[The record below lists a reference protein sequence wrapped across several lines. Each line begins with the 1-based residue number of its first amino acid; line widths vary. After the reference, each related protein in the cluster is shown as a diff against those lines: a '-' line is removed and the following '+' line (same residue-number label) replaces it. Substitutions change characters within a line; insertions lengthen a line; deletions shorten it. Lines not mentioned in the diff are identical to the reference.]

1 MRPERGFDGLAG
13 AALAAVLAATLAA
26 AMLALSPAPAGAQTL
41 NESDPPESD
50 PSVVVRPGDSLW
62 SISSA
67 LLGPDAT
74 PRRVLKGA
82 WRIHALN
89 RARIGADPDL
99 ILAGQQLSVPPA
111 MSGRGSAPPAGV
123 GAKEGG
129 TKQGGTKRAGAEGVG
144 AEGVGAE
151 QDRAKRAGGAR
162 PPEDHG
168 RSSAEE
174 DVIRAFPGGDDI
186 VHAEDGD
193 GADTVD
199 CGDGT
204 DKAWV
209 DAALDPSTGEA
220 KPIDTV
226 SSNCETV
233 VEVVVP
239 PNQARAEGA
248 SAGEGKAEKARP
260 DAADQ
265 APPRASRASLPD
277 APPVVSF
284 LKGVGSRI
292 AAAASALAGH
302 SADLRQEADGRRL
315 LGLAV
320 LALSLLTAGLAT
332 RRLFAGRRREAP
344 RVREVNRRWIRTR
357 ADAPENRTD
366 RVGLAGIVRQ
376 RRRAVRGGWEA
387 QRPPSRRPAAG
398 AAYAPGIRRAVRT
411 ARGSRGWRS

>member
-111 MSGRGSAPPAGV
+111 MSGRQSAGAAEGGEAQRGRAGGPAQPAAPRAGV
-123 GAKEGG
+123 GAKQGAA
-129 TKQGGTKRAGAEGVG
+129 KQGAAEQAGTERA
-144 AEGVGAE
+144 GAE
-151 QDRAKRAGGAR
+151 QDRAKRAGAWGNDPLRGYRGRDSLEGYAGNDVLHGGPAGAR
-162 PPEDHG
+162 PHEDHG

-265 APPRASRASLPD
+265 APPRASRAS
-277 APPVVSF
+277 
-284 LKGVGSRI
+284 
-292 AAAASALAGH
+292 
-302 SADLRQEADGRRL
+302 
-315 LGLAV
+315 
-320 LALSLLTAGLAT
+320 
-332 RRLFAGRRREAP
+332 
-344 RVREVNRRWIRTR
+344 
-357 ADAPENRTD
+357 
-366 RVGLAGIVRQ
+366 
-376 RRRAVRGGWEA
+376 
-387 QRPPSRRPAAG
+387 
-398 AAYAPGIRRAVRT
+398 
-411 ARGSRGWRS
+411 